1 MSSQVQNEL
10 SANGMPVYQQPDPSL
25 LTQFENLYDVNFT
38 QNDLGEKTKELPVR
52 TTRLSVATKRQEG
65 QFNQINS
72 SYSALSTQKQTPDKT
87 NLKKRGRPKG
97 TTKKDKVIRSKRRG
111 PRPKHA
117 TEEEN
122 E

>member
-38 QNDLGEKTKELPVR
+38 QNDLGEKNKELPGR

-65 QFNQINS
+65 QFNQVNS
-72 SYSALSTQKQTPDKT
+72 SYSALSTEKQTPDKT
-87 NLKKRGRPKG
+87 
-97 TTKKDKVIRSKRRG
+97 I
-111 PRPKHA
+111 
-117 TEEEN
+117 
-122 E
+122 